1 MRREKLGLVGIVSV
15 AALTAACSSG
25 GGGGGTGGPGGSAK
39 EPAAPVVTITPADGT
54 GKAKP
59 EQGISVKTDIGAL
72 QSVKVQLK
80 GKDVPGAMNADKTS
94 WKSAWTLQPNA
105 SYTVEAVA
113 AGEQGKTTTATSSF
127 KTLKPASTL
136 GLEYN
141 IPSGGDT
148 VGVGM
153 PVVLNFDQPV
163 VDKKA
168 VEKSLVVESKYANE
182 GAWYWYTDKQ
192 VIFRTKKYWKA
203 YQTIK
208 VTGHLAGVKAAK
220 NVYGAS
226 DFTLKFKIGSQ
237 SISTVNTKTHRMVVK
252 VDGKKKWDVGI
263 SAGKATERK
272 YTTTSGIHLTM
283 DKKNPETMISPGIKE
298 GEPGYYKEIVPYAV
312 RISYSGEYVHSAPWS
327 VGSQGRANVSHGC
340 VNAPPS
346 FAREYYGTSKW
357 GDIVDIKGTTRELE
371 FDNGYGWWQKPWK
384 QWILGSAFDKPVS
397 TAPQGDPTTAPD
409 ATTPATGTPTTP
421 GTTTPTTPAESPVA

>member
-1 MRREKLGLVGIVSV
+1 M
-15 AALTAACSSG
+15 AALAAACSSG
-25 GGGGGTGGPGGSAK
+25 GGGSDGPGGGAK
-39 EPAAPVVTITPADGT
+39 ESPAPVVTITPADGT

-59 EQGISVKTDIGAL
+59 EQGVKVVSSGGAL
-72 QSVKVQLK
+72 KTVVVKVK
-80 GKDVPGAMNADKTS
+80 GQTVPGTLSADGTS
-94 WKSAWTLQPNA
+94 WKSDWTLQPSA
-105 SYTVEAVA
+105 SYTVEATA
-113 AGEQGKTTTATSSF
+113 EGSGKSTTATSSF
-127 KTLKPASTL
+127 KTLKPAGTL

-141 IPSGGDT
+141 IPASGDT

-153 PVVLNFDQPV
+153 PVVLNFTQPV

-192 VIFRTKKYWKA
+192 LIFRTKKYWKP

-208 VTGHLAGVKAAK
+208 VTGHLAGVKSAK
-220 NVYGAS
+220 GVYGTS
-226 DFTLKFKIGSQ
+226 DFTLKFKVGS
-237 SISTVNTKTHRMVVK
+237 SNISTVNTRTHRMVVK
-252 VDGKKKWDVGI
+252 IDGKTKQNVGI

-283 DKKNPETMISPGIKE
+283 DKKNPETMISPGIEE
-298 GEPGYYKEIVPYAV
+298 GQPGYYKEIVPYAV

-340 VNAPPS
+340 VNSPPL
-346 FAREYYGTSKW
+346 FAQWYYNQSKW
-357 GDIVDIKGTTRELE
+357 GDVVIVTGTDRELE

-384 QWILGSAFDKPVS
+384 DWVLGSAFDKPVS
-397 TAPQGDPTTAPD
+397 TTPKPAQQPGATPSSD
-409 ATTPATGTPTTP
+409 ATASPGATGSSGPAAPTGTPVSPTTLP
-421 GTTTPTTPAESPVA
+421 PTTPAESPAE